1 VIANRRFV
9 DNSRE
14 RALGAI
20 LRGHFFPECAV
31 QVAKDAVVAFH
42 YTLTD
47 ETGATIDSSREAE
60 PLAILHGHGA
70 LIAGVEAALVGRAVG
85 ERFQVTVSPEE
96 GYGVRDESRTQR
108 VPKKYFQDGDRLKAG
123 MVTVLRTQQ
132 GAHQVTVVK
141 VGATVI
147 DIDGNHPLAGK
158 TLNFD
163 IEITDVREASAEELA
178 HGHVHGAG
186 GHHH

>member
-1 VIANRRFV
+1 M
-9 DNSRE
+9 
-14 RALGAI
+14 
-20 LRGHFFPECAV
+20 
-31 QVAKDAVVAFH
+31 QVAKDSVVAFH

-47 ETGATIDSSREAE
+47 STGELIDSSRETE
-60 PLAILHGHGA
+60 PLTILQGHGA
-70 LIAGVEAALVGRAVG
+70 LIPGVEAALIGKVVGDH
-85 ERFQVTVSPEE
+85 FQVMVSPEE
-96 GYGVRDESRTQR
+96 GYGVRDDSRTQR
-108 VPKKYFQDGDRLKAG
+108 IPKKYFQDGDRLKPG
-123 MVTVLRTQQ
+123 MVTVLKMQD

-163 IEITDVREASAEELA
+163 IEITGVREASAEEIA

>member
-1 VIANRRFV
+1 M
-9 DNSRE
+9 
-14 RALGAI
+14 
-20 LRGHFFPECAV
+20 
-31 QVAKDAVVAFH
+31 QVAKDKVVAFH

-47 ETGATIDSSREAE
+47 ETGSKIDSSREAE

-70 LIAGVEAALVGRAVG
+70 LIPGVEAALEGKVVGDK
-85 ERFQVTVSPEE
+85 FDVSVPPEQ
-96 GYGVRDESRTQR
+96 GYGLRDEERTQR
-108 VPKKYFQDGDRLKAG
+108 VPKKYFQDGERLKPG
-123 MVTVLRTQQ
+123 MVTMLRSQQ
-132 GAHQVTVVK
+132 GVHQVTVIK

-163 IEITDVREASAEELA
+163 IEITDVRDASAEELA
-178 HGHVHGAG
+178 HGHVHGPG